1 MADRVVEESLLP
13 EPISEDS
20 REAMSA
26 IARRQFSM
34 FVAHPWAVR
43 LFTTPAAFGRNARR
57 FAEQMRRITAQL
69 ALDEEEAWAMI
80 GALNDYVFGYSLR
93 AVSASASVAP
103 AEAIPR
109 DAVEQF
115 PDLAALKNPCAR
127 GRLSSVSNS
136 AWRSCS
142 TGSQCGSGAKMRRRS
157 RPARRAR

>member
-13 EPISEDS
+13 EPISEDW

-43 LFTTPAAFGRNARR
+43 LFTTHAAFGRNARR

-115 PDLAALKNPCAR
+115 PDLAALKESLRTRTSIERLEFGLEIMLDGIAVRVR
-127 GRLSSVSNS
+127 GED
-136 AWRSCS
+136 A
-142 TGSQCGSGAKMRRRS
+142 
-157 RPARRAR
+157 